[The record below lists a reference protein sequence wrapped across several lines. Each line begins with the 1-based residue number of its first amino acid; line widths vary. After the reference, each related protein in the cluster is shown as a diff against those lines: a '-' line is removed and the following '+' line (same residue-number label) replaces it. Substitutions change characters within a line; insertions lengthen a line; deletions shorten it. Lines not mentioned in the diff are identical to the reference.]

1 MDISVVFAWMMQ
13 YGISTE
19 YFYKFV
25 GERQNYVQRQLIR
38 FFLYL
43 YLQYSKL
50 KIKIKFKTKNKKKN
64 KQTKNNSALI
74 KFSYTL

>member
-50 KIKIKFKTKNKKKN
+50 KIKIKFIKNKNKNKKKTN
-64 KQTKNNSALI
+64 KQTMVVH
-74 KFSYTL
+74 

>member
-50 KIKIKFKTKNKKKN
+50 KIKIKFKKNKNKNKKKTN
-64 KQTKNNSALI
+64 KQTMVVH
-74 KFSYTL
+74 

>member
-19 YFYKFV
+19 HFYKLV
-25 GERQNYVQRQLIR
+25 EERQNYVQRQPIK
-38 FFLYL
+38 FFSYL

-50 KIKIKFKTKNKKKN
+50 KKVIKKKKN
-64 KQTKNNSALI
+64 I
-74 KFSYTL
+74 R

>member
-19 YFYKFV
+19 HFYKFV
-25 GERQNYVQRQLIR
+25 GERQNYVQHQPIR

-64 KQTKNNSALI
+64 KQTNNNSALI

>member
-19 YFYKFV
+19 HFYKLV
-25 GERQNYVQRQLIR
+25 EERQNYVQRQPIR
-38 FFLYL
+38 FFSYL

-50 KIKIKFKTKNKKKN
+50 KKVIKKKKN
-64 KQTKNNSALI
+64 I
-74 KFSYTL
+74 R

>member
-25 GERQNYVQRQLIR
+25 GERQNYVQHKPVR

-43 YLQYSKL
+43 YLPYSKL
-50 KIKIKFKTKNKKKN
+50 KKVLKKKKN
-64 KQTKNNSALI
+64 I
-74 KFSYTL
+74 R

>member
-19 YFYKFV
+19 HFYKFV
-25 GERQNYVQRQLIR
+25 GERQNYVQRQPIK

-50 KIKIKFKTKNKKKN
+50 KIKKKFKKKKKKTN
-64 KQTKNNSALI
+64 KQRI
-74 KFSYTL
+74 IVH

>member
-19 YFYKFV
+19 HFYKLV
-25 GERQNYVQRQLIR
+25 EERQNYVQRQPIR
-38 FFLYL
+38 FFSYL

-50 KIKIKFKTKNKKKN
+50 KKVIKKK
-64 KQTKNNSALI
+64 KHKMI
-74 KFSYTL
+74 VH

>member
-19 YFYKFV
+19 HFYKLV
-25 GERQNYVQRQLIR
+25 EERQNYVQRQPIK
-38 FFLYL
+38 FFSYL

-50 KIKIKFKTKNKKKN
+50 KKVIKKK
-64 KQTKNNSALI
+64 KKHKMI
-74 KFSYTL
+74 VH

>member
-19 YFYKFV
+19 HFYKFV
-25 GERQNYVQRQLIR
+25 GERQNYVQRQPIR

-50 KIKIKFKTKNKKKN
+50 KIKKK
-64 KQTKNNSALI
+64 I
-74 KFSYTL
+74 

>member
-19 YFYKFV
+19 HFYKLV
-25 GERQNYVQRQLIR
+25 EERQNYVQRQPIK
-38 FFLYL
+38 FFSYL

-50 KIKIKFKTKNKKKN
+50 KKFIKKKKN
-64 KQTKNNSALI
+64 I
-74 KFSYTL
+74 R

>member
-19 YFYKFV
+19 HFYKFV
-25 GERQNYVQRQLIR
+25 GERQNYVQRQPIR

-50 KIKIKFKTKNKKKN
+50 KIKKKFKKKKN
-64 KQTKNNSALI
+64 KQTNNDSALI